1 MTIHIV
7 TAGETAASIAAN
19 YGVSPAFLISDNE
32 IPPDGALAVGQT
44 LVIRFPR
51 QVHSVREG
59 ESLSSIAAAY
69 GITVRRLWQNNWQ
82 LGGGTELYPGQT
94 LVISYLEPPIG
105 RGFFNGYAYP
115 FINSRLL
122 NQQLPYLSSLT
133 PFTYG
138 INAEG
143 GLLPLNDDAML
154 SAARQRGTRPVLHLS
169 SYTEE
174 DTFDTQRAAM
184 VLTEPEV
191 QNQLI
196 GELQRMMVRKG
207 FAGVD
212 VDFEYLPAALAAP
225 YAEFLARL
233 RELFNPQGRFVWAA
247 LAPKT
252 SRDQSGLLYEGHDYA
267 AIGAAVNGVLLMTYE
282 WGYTYG
288 PPLAVAPLPQVRA
301 VLDFALTE
309 IPADKIFLGIPN
321 YGYDW
326 PLPYQQGIT
335 RARSISNQE
344 AIRLAIRYQVAI
356 QYDETA
362 QAPFFHYTDATGVVH
377 EVWFEDA
384 RSMEAKLRLVA
395 ENGLRGGGYWNIMR
409 PFSQTWLTLASL
421 FEIE

>member
-7 TAGETAASIAAN
+7 SAGETAASIAES
-19 YGVSPAFLISDNE
+19 YGVSPAFLIADNE
-32 IPPDGALAVGQT
+32 IPPNGALAVGQT
-44 LVIRFPR
+44 LVIRFPQR
-51 QVHSVREG
+51 VHSVREG

-69 GITVRRLWQNNWQ
+69 GITVRQLWQNNWQ
-82 LGGGTELYPGQT
+82 LGGGTELYSGQT
-94 LVISYLEPPIG
+94 LVISYLDPPIN

-138 INAEG
+138 ISADG
-143 GLLPLNDDAML
+143 GLLPLDDDALL
-154 SAARQRGTRPVLHLS
+154 SAARQHGTRTVLHLS

-174 DTFDTQRAAM
+174 DTFDTQRAGM

-196 GELQRMMVRKG
+196 GELQRMMARKG

-212 VDFEYLPAALAAP
+212 VDFEYLPASLAAP
-225 YAEFLARL
+225 YAAFLSRL
-233 RELFNPQGRFVWAA
+233 RDLFNPQGWFVWAA

-252 SRDQSGLLYEGHDYA
+252 SRDQPGLLYEGHDYA

-301 VLDFALTE
+301 VLDFAMTE
-309 IPADKIFLGIPN
+309 IPAEKIFLGIPN

-326 PLPYQQGIT
+326 PLPYQQGVT
-335 RARSISNQE
+335 RARSISSQE
-344 AIRLAIRYQVAI
+344 AIRLAVQYQVAI

-362 QAPFFHYTDATGVVH
+362 QAPFFHYTDSSGVIH

-384 RSMEAKLRLVA
+384 RSMEAKLRLVT
-395 ENGLRGGGYWNIMR
+395 ENGLRGAGYWNLMR

>member
-7 TAGETAASIAAN
+7 SAGETAASIAAD
-19 YGVSPAFLISDNE
+19 YGVSPAFLIADNE
-32 IPPDGALAVGQT
+32 IPPNGALAVGQT
-44 LVIRFPR
+44 LVIRFTQR
-51 QVHSVREG
+51 VHSVRAG

-69 GITVRRLWQNNWQ
+69 GTSVRRLWQNNWQ

-94 LVISYLEPPIG
+94 LVISYQDTPIG

-138 INAEG
+138 ISADG
-143 GLLPLNDDAML
+143 GLLPLDDNALL
-154 SAARQRGTRPVLHLS
+154 SAARQRGTRTVLHLS

-174 DTFDTQRAAM
+174 DTFDTQRAGM

-196 GELQRMMVRKG
+196 GELQSMMVRKG
-207 FAGVD
+207 FTGVD
-212 VDFEYLPAALAAP
+212 VDFEYLPASLAAP
-225 YAEFLARL
+225 YAAFLSRL
-233 RELFNPQGRFVWAA
+233 QDLFNPQGWFVWAA

-252 SRDQSGLLYEGHDYA
+252 SRNQPGLLYEGHDYA

-309 IPADKIFLGIPN
+309 IPAEKIFLGIPN

-326 PLPYQQGIT
+326 PLPYQQGVT
-335 RARSISNQE
+335 RARSISSQE
-344 AIRLAIRYQVAI
+344 AIRLAVQYQVAI

-362 QAPFFHYTDATGVVH
+362 QAPFFHYTDDAGVIH

-384 RSMEAKLRLVA
+384 RSMEAKLRLIA
-395 ENGLRGGGYWNIMR
+395 ENGLRGAGYWNLMR

>member
-7 TAGETAASIAAN
+7 SAGETAQSIASN

-51 QVHSVREG
+51 QVHSVQEG
-59 ESLSSIAAAY
+59 ESLTSIAAAY
-69 GITVRRLWQNNWQ
+69 GTTVRSLWQDNWQ

-94 LVISYLEPPIG
+94 LVISYLEEPIG
-105 RGFFNGYAYP
+105 RGYFNGYAYP
-115 FINSRLL
+115 FINSLLL

-138 INAEG
+138 ISAEG
-143 GLLPLNDDAML
+143 GLLPLDDEAL
-154 SAARQRGTRPVLHLS
+154 LTAARQHGTRSVLHLS

-184 VLTEPEV
+184 VLTDPEA
-191 QNQLI
+191 QNRLI
-196 GELQRMMVRKG
+196 AELQRIMARKG

-212 VDFEYLPAALAAP
+212 VDFEYLPSTLAAP
-225 YAEFLARL
+225 YAAFLSRL
-233 RELFNPQGRFVWAA
+233 RQLFNPQDRFVWAA

-252 SRDQSGLLYEGHDYA
+252 SRDQPGLLYEGHDYA

-288 PPLAVAPLPQVRA
+288 PPMAVAPLPQVRA

-326 PLPYQQGIT
+326 PLPYRQGIT

-356 QYDETA
+356 QYDETV
-362 QAPFFHYTDATGVVH
+362 QAPFFHYTDEAGVIH

-395 ENGLRGGGYWNIMR
+395 ERGLRGGGYWNIMR

>member
-1 MTIHIV
+1 MTIHV
-7 TAGETAASIAAN
+7 VSAGETAQAIAEE
-19 YGVSPAFLISDNE
+19 YGVSPAFLIADNE
-32 IPPDGALAVGQT
+32 IPSDGALAVGQT

-59 ESLSSIAAAY
+59 ESLTSIAAAY
-69 GITVRRLWQNNWQ
+69 RTTIRRLWQNNWQ
-82 LGGGTELYPGQT
+82 LGGGTALYPGQT

-115 FINSRLL
+115 FISQPLM

-138 INAEG
+138 ISADG
-143 GLLPLNDDAML
+143 GLLPLNDDALL
-154 SAARQRGTRPVLHLS
+154 SSARQHGTRPVLHLS

-191 QNQLI
+191 QNRLI
-196 GELQRMMVRKG
+196 GELQRTMTRKE

-212 VDFEYLPAALAAP
+212 VDFEYLPATLAVP

-233 RELFNPQGRFVWAA
+233 RKLFNPQGRFVWAA
-247 LAPKT
+247 LAPKS
-252 SRDQSGLLYEGHDYA
+252 SRSQPGLLYEGHDYA

-288 PPLAVAPLPQVRA
+288 PPMAVAPLPQVQA
-301 VLDFALTE
+301 VLDYALTE
-309 IPADKIFLGIPN
+309 IPSDKIFLGIPN

-326 PLPYQQGIT
+326 PLPFQQGIT
-335 RARSISNQE
+335 RARSISSQE
-344 AIRLAIRYQVAI
+344 AIRLAIQYQVAI
-356 QYDETA
+356 QYDEAA
-362 QAPFFHYTDATGVVH
+362 QAPFFHYTNTDGILH

-395 ENGLRGGGYWNIMR
+395 EMKLRGAGYWNIMR

>member
-7 TAGETAASIAAN
+7 SAGETAQSIAAD
-19 YGVSPAFLISDNE
+19 YGVSPAFLIADNE
-32 IPPDGALAVGQT
+32 IPPDGALATGQT
-44 LVIRFPR
+44 LVIRFPQ
-51 QVHSVREG
+51 QVHSVRES
-59 ESLSSIAAAY
+59 ESLASIAAAY
-69 GITVRRLWQNNWQ
+69 GTTVRRLWQNNWQ
-82 LGGGTELYPGQT
+82 LGGSTELYPGQT
-94 LVISYLEPPIG
+94 LVISYLESPIA
-105 RGFFNGYAYP
+105 RGYFNGYAYP

-143 GLLPLNDDAML
+143 GLLPLNDDALL
-154 SAARQRGTRPVLHLS
+154 SAARQHGTRPVLHLS

-174 DTFDTQRAAM
+174 DTFDTRRAAM
-184 VLTEPEV
+184 VLTEPDV

-196 GELQRMMVRKG
+196 GELQRVMARKG

-225 YAEFLARL
+225 YAEFLSRL
-233 RELFNPQGRFVWAA
+233 RNLFNPQGQLVWAA

-252 SRDQSGLLYEGHDYA
+252 SSDQPGLLYEGHDYG

-288 PPLAVAPLPQVRA
+288 PPMAVAPLPQVRA
-301 VLDFALTE
+301 VLNYALTE

-326 PLPYQQGIT
+326 PLPYQQGVT

-344 AIRLAIRYQVAI
+344 AIRLAVQHQAAI
-356 QYDETA
+356 QYNETA
-362 QAPFFHYTDATGVVH
+362 QAPFFHYTAEDGVIH

-384 RSMEAKLRLVA
+384 RSMEIKLRLVA
-395 ENGLRGGGYWNIMR
+395 ENGLRGAGYWNIMR